1 MSESGWTTSTT
12 PTHTQQKHTHAAM
25 LAVHPL
31 SLMDAL
37 LLDAPRCLAPKRQ
50 RLHLP
55 RTALQ
60 ETLAEDATAYH
71 ITMAVPGVRTSDI
84 SAMVNERTLR
94 ITGETKTKHRHARIS
109 RSIVLPIDAD
119 VRSQGVKVVHE
130 DGILSISVPKREPHH
145 QQLVISTP
153 DPTATDAA
161 DDSAAEDAT
170 AYHITMAVPGVSTS
184 DVSSQGVKVV
194 HEDGILSISVPKC
207 EPHHQQLVISTP
219 DPNATDAAGGFAAA
233 QEPKHVANSSEVEQS
248 FA

>member
-1 MSESGWTTSTT
+1 
-12 PTHTQQKHTHAAM
+12 
-25 LAVHPL
+25 
-31 SLMDAL
+31 
-37 LLDAPRCLAPKRQ
+37 
-50 RLHLP
+50 
-55 RTALQ
+55 
-60 ETLAEDATAYH
+60 
-71 ITMAVPGVRTSDI
+71 
-84 SAMVNERTLR
+84 MVNERTLR

-184 DVSSQGVKVV
+184 DISAMVNERTLRITGETKTKHRHARISRSIVLPIDADVRSQGVKVV